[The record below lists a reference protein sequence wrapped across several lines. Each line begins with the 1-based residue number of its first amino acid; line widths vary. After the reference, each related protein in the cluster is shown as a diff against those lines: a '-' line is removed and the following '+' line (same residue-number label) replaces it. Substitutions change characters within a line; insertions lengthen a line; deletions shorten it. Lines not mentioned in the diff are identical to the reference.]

1 MAFVIENLA
10 NVVLSATLTR
20 IAHCMVSVGE
30 TRTSAAHHQAIVM
43 QHLAT
48 VVPGVVQS
56 MIVRVAIAG
65 KKWRTAAA
73 PTRKI
78 TLWEHTSGCCREE
91 NGLLYC
97 MFFVPSEV
105 NYMLLGFADD
115 PSQTGNFEVFSMWVS
130 MGITYDSIASDK
142 AANPGRKYMI
152 SIGGSADSGGMFGIA
167 GGMSVSQWVDNADNS
182 ISSIVN
188 SYNADGVDIQF
199 EGGTSDPDFSTAI
212 TLLAQRFKA
221 RGFLVSV
228 GPFRGYDGTWNDY
241 ISLPLNDVDY
251 VFCQF
256 YAKNLQSVDS
266 VVSDITSAANDLG
279 SWSKLIAGFNS
290 NNRNPNPSTA
300 LQAVYQ
306 LKSSLKGTFTWS
318 AEDSQSNSP
327 PYCIEKN
334 SANILN
340 NNQQPGSCN
349 W

>member
-1 MAFVIENLA
+1 MEKPGGNAMMAFVIENLA

-152 SIGGSADSGGMFGIA
+152 SIGGSADSGGTFGIA

-188 SYNADGVDIQF
+188 SYNADGVDIQ
-199 EGGTSDPDFSTAI
+199 
-212 TLLAQRFKA
+212 
-221 RGFLVSV
+221 VSI
-228 GPFRGYDGTWNDY
+228 F
-241 ISLPLNDVDY
+241 
-251 VFCQF
+251 
-256 YAKNLQSVDS
+256 
-266 VVSDITSAANDLG
+266 
-279 SWSKLIAGFNS
+279 
-290 NNRNPNPSTA
+290 
-300 LQAVYQ
+300 
-306 LKSSLKGTFTWS
+306 
-318 AEDSQSNSP
+318 
-327 PYCIEKN
+327 
-334 SANILN
+334 
-340 NNQQPGSCN
+340 
-349 W
+349 